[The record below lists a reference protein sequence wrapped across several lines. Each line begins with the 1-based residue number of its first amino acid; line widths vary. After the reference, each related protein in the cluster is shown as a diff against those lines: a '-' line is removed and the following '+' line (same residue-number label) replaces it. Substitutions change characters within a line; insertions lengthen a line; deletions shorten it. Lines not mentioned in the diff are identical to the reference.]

1 MAVISDGGQ
10 KFGITTT
17 LVRSGTV
24 TANSFVVESF
34 TKNFTSNR
42 VDLDD
47 GAGEPLGAVTVTGRT
62 EISMTAQ
69 FGTPTTTATTARSV
83 PTIGDEIS
91 YGGDDIILTDVTVN
105 EAQADFVRLDLSG
118 YIKIN

>member
-17 LVRSGTV
+17 LVTPSD
-24 TANSFVVESF
+24 SFVVESF

-42 VDLDD
+42 VDLDN
-47 GAGEPLGAVTVTGRT
+47 GAGEPLGSVTVTGRT

-69 FGTPTTTATTARSV
+69 FGTATNATPTV
-83 PTIGDEIS
+83 GDEIT
-91 YGGDDIILTDVTVN
+91 YGSDTIILTDVTLN

-118 YIKIN
+118 YIKINS

>member
-17 LVRSGTV
+17 LVRTSTE
-24 TANSFVVESF
+24 TANTFVVESF

-42 VDLDD
+42 VDLDN
-47 GAGEPLGAVTVTGRT
+47 GAGEPLGSVTVGGRT
-62 EISMTAQ
+62 EVSMTAQ
-69 FGTPTTTATTARSV
+69 FGTPTTTATTARTT
-83 PTIGDEIS
+83 PTIGDEIT
-91 YGGDDIILTDVTVN
+91 YGSDTIIITDVTEN

-118 YIKIN
+118 YIKLN